1 MKIIEFCLPKQEQE
15 MEKQKLLF
23 HQARLSNRGVAEMVL
38 LHISAS
44 KGAPSDMVMKTLEL
58 GNAILRGGNIEIQM
72 VSAFVAIKSRI
83 LWSNLTFHFAQGMLN
98 HLKEKKDVGFF
109 TSIAGLM
116 NSCSVL
122 DLDAFERNT
131 KAEGIKTGFFP
142 PRTRF
147 QSICCLRS
155 YEQQMNN

>member
-1 MKIIEFCLPKQEQE
+1 MA
-15 MEKQKLLF
+15 KQKLLF
-23 HQARLSNRGVAEMVL
+23 AQARLNARGVAEMVL

-44 KGAPSDMVMKTLEL
+44 KGCPSDMVMKTLEL
-58 GNAILRGGNIEIQM
+58 GIAILRGGNIDIQM
-72 VSAFVAIKSRI
+72 
-83 LWSNLTFHFAQGMLN
+83 GMLN

-131 KAEGIKTGFFP
+131 KAEGMIHPFFYY
-142 PRTRF
+142 F
-147 QSICCLRS
+147 LFCFHF
-155 YEQQMNN
+155 NH

>member
-1 MKIIEFCLPKQEQE
+1 

-44 KGAPSDMVMKTLEL
+44 KGVPSEMVMTTLNL
-58 GNAILRGGNIEIQM
+58 GIAILRGGNIDIQM
-72 VSAFVAIKSRI
+72 
-83 LWSNLTFHFAQGMLN
+83 GMLN

-131 KAEGIKTGFFP
+131 KAEGNGFKSPCAIFLTACCNIPKHFFP
-142 PRTRF
+142 NF
-147 QSICCLRS
+147 
-155 YEQQMNN
+155 YF